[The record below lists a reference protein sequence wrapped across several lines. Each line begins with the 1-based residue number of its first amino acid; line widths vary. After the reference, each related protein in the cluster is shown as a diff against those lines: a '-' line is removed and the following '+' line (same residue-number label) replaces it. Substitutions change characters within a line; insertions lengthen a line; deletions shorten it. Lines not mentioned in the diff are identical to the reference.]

1 MNPFAMA
8 KHNATKILISWGC
21 LAVAVVLISKPCSSG
36 QRLIETSD
44 WSLPQFVD
52 HLTAQG
58 LTLNVV
64 TTHKSGSWS
73 NSIYL
78 TTDTSATW
86 DGLQQKMRSVDRID
100 QWQGVVLV
108 ERIIKKPGPQWDV
121 REWGENGLQLD
132 RFVLFGDA
140 DLIKRIRQSVL
151 VAQAPC
157 KLSQWLSSH

>member
-1 MNPFAMA
+1 MNPFALT
-8 KHNATKILISWGC
+8 KHNATKILLSWGC

-52 HLTAQG
+52 HLHAQG
-58 LTLNVV
+58 LTLHVV
-64 TTHKSGSWS
+64 TTHKSGNWS

-78 TTDTSATW
+78 TTDSCATW
-86 DGLQQKMRSVDRID
+86 DAFQQKMRRVEQID

-121 REWGENGLQLD
+121 SEWGENGLQID
-132 RFVLFGDA
+132 RFVVFGDA
-140 DLIKRIRQSVL
+140 DLIKQIRQSVM

-157 KLSQWLSSH
+157 KLAQWFSSH